1 MDYLSDLEKVKI
13 ETFCK
18 DADMYNAVKK
28 VLLEGLYT
36 HGVLQAGVGHN
47 PLQNAAF
54 HLASVSVDNP
64 IPDEV
69 LGQHTRGMFY
79 GINALEVGFNRL
91 NNVTSSKTESVESP
105 YNEAV

>member
-13 ETFCK
+13 ESFCK
-18 DADMYNAVKK
+18 DTEMYNAVKK
-28 VLLEGLYT
+28 VLLAGLYT
-36 HGVLQAGVGHN
+36 HGVLQAGVAHN

-54 HLASVSVDNP
+54 HLVSVSVDNP
-64 IPDEV
+64 ISDDV

-91 NNVTSSKTESVESP
+91 SNVTSKTGEPIESP